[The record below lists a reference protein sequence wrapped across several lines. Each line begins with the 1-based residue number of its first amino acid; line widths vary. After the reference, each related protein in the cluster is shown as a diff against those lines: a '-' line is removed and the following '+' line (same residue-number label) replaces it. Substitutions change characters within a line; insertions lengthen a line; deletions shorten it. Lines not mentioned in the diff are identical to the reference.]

1 MLLKHI
7 HLFLTEQEILTKDNS
22 AIRLLAQQL
31 VKASLNERPNIP
43 QAKELAAHG
52 AKEIYAQ
59 LLLKIED
66 EFKKIKTKNIN

>member
-1 MLLKHI
+1 MLLKHLHSLI
-7 HLFLTEQEILTKDNS
+7 IEQEILSKDNS

-31 VKASLNERPNIP
+31 VKASLNERPNI
-43 QAKELAAHG
+43 QSAKELANRG

-66 EFKKIKTKNIN
+66 EFKKVNIKSVN